1 MERVFTQR
9 EFLVNTVLPAVV
21 LVATAFAVVAIF
33 YGTDSILRGAHD
45 AFHDFRHAIGMPCH

>member
-1 MERVFTQR
+1 MDRIFTQR
-9 EFLVNTVLPAVV
+9 DFLANTVWTAVV
-21 LVATAFAVVAIF
+21 LVMAAFAVVAIF